1 MRRGV
6 TLIELVVVLAILGI
20 VASVALPPFRSE
32 IARSPLEVAS
42 HDLAERLRG
51 ARKLALARQMPVRL
65 TFSPRNGA
73 ITMRLAGVSGDSIIR
88 FPLSL
93 PPGVSLE
100 RRVTTAVRFDTRGRS
115 SPDTLVLSDGV
126 RVSLIIVDPW
136 TGLPRVVSR

>member
-32 IARSPLEVAS
+32 IARSPLEAAS

-51 ARKLALARQMPVRL
+51 ARTMALARQMPARL
-65 TFSPRNGA
+65 TLAPRSGA
-73 ITMRLAGVSGDSIIR
+73 ITVRLDGVSGDSVIR
-88 FPLSL
+88 ASLSL

-100 RRVTTAVRFDTRGRS
+100 RRVTTAIRFDARGRS

-126 RVSLIIVDPW
+126 HVSLIIVDPW